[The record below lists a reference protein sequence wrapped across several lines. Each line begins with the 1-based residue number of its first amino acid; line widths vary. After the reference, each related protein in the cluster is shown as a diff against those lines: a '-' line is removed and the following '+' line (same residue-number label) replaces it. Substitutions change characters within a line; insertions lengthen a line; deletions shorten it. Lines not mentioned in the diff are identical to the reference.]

1 MSVHES
7 NTRVHVD
14 AGAAAAAV
22 AVVVAELIRIFFVHL
37 VSEYVKDDS
46 ITNESELTELFIKLC
61 AIT

>member
-1 MSVHES
+1 MCI
-7 NTRVHVD
+7 VD